1 MNAQE
6 FVLFALKASI
16 FLTVFGFGLLATGED
31 LLYVWRKPGLLGRSL
46 VAMFVIMPLVAV
58 FLVKQFAYQQA
69 VDIALVALAISP
81 VPPLLP
87 RRVTQSGGRT
97 PFGLGMMVTAAVLS
111 IVFIPL
117 ALRIVGQ
124 FADKPFTMTPG
135 AVARLIGMSVLLPV
149 AAGMLLRKVS
159 PQFAA
164 RIVKPVSRFAIVLL
178 LLSVL
183 PVLVKVFPVA
193 WSLIG
198 DGTIIGIMAFIVA
211 GLIVG
216 HLLGGPNPDE
226 RVTLALLT
234 ACRHPALALAIAAAN
249 FPDQKRV
256 VGAIVLYLLLNM
268 LLAIPYVSWQRRVR
282 ARASDAGHRPT
293 KLAA

>member
-1 MNAQE
+1 MNAQA
-6 FVLFALKASI
+6 FVIIALKASI
-16 FLTVFGFGLLATGED
+16 FLTVFGFGLLATRED
-31 LLYVWRKPGLLGRSL
+31 LLYVWRRPGLLARSL
-46 VAMFVIMPLVAV
+46 VAMFVIMPLLAV
-58 FLVKQFAYQQA
+58 FLVSQFGYQQA

-117 ALRIVGQ
+117 ALRILGR
-124 FADKPFTMTPG
+124 FEEKPFAMTPG
-135 AVARLIGMSVLLPV
+135 DVASLIGMSVLLPV
-149 AAGMLLRKVS
+149 AAGMLLRKVA
-159 PQFAA
+159 PQVAT
-164 RIVKPVSRFAIVLL
+164 RIVKPVSKFAIICL

-198 DGTIIGIMAFIVA
+198 DGTIIGIVAFIVA

-256 VGAIVLYLLLNM
+256 VGAILLYLLLNM

-282 ARASDAGHRPT
+282 AHAEDAGHGPT

>member
-1 MNAQE
+1 M
-6 FVLFALKASI
+6 
-16 FLTVFGFGLLATGED
+16 FGFGLLATRED
-31 LLYVWRKPGLLGRSL
+31 LLYVWRRPGLLARSL
-46 VAMFVIMPLVAV
+46 VAMFVIMPLLAV
-58 FLVKQFAYQQA
+58 FLVSQFGYQQA

-117 ALRIVGQ
+117 ALRILGR
-124 FADKPFTMTPG
+124 FEEKPFAMTPG
-135 AVARLIGMSVLLPV
+135 DVASLIGMSVLLPV
-149 AAGMLLRKVS
+149 AAGMLLRKVA
-159 PQFAA
+159 PQVAT
-164 RIVKPVSRFAIVLL
+164 RIVKPVSKFAIICL

-198 DGTIIGIMAFIVA
+198 DGTIIGIVAFIVA

-256 VGAIVLYLLLNM
+256 VGAILLYLLLNM

-282 ARASDAGHRPT
+282 AHAEDAGHGPT